1 MEESATSQQFDALYH
16 KAREVTV
23 ECKGTRD
30 ALLET
35 PDALLE
41 RIKLARQT
49 LKDTVLDS
57 IETKVMEA
65 AERGLSAV
73 SVYSFNGNEFIE
85 NISILYLLK
94 GQKPQTPKLPDGVPP
109 PLLPEL
115 CHELLPFTLVH
126 DWDGIS
132 GGNRLLL
139 KWMI

>member
-1 MEESATSQQFDALYH
+1 MASSSPLDILFE
-16 KAREVTV
+16 KARRVTV
-23 ECKGTRD
+23 ECKSTRD
-30 ALLET
+30 ALLDT
-35 PDALLE
+35 PDEFLG
-41 RIKLARQT
+41 RITTARQA
-49 LKDTVLDS
+49 LKDAVLDS

-73 SVYSFNGNEFIE
+73 SLYAFNGNEFIE

-115 CHELLPFTLVH
+115 SRELAPFTLVH